1 MNAFPSLKYVQTL
14 YEARFESGEQ
24 VYPLAQLQIPIVSHV
39 INFGTDLNLN
49 LPWILKGLK
58 PCGKNMV
65 HSPGY
70 MELTF
75 AKYTTIMIAELVVT
89 CDLGSSL
96 E

>member
-49 LPWILKGLK
+49 LP
-58 PCGKNMV
+58 
-65 HSPGY
+65 
-70 MELTF
+70 
-75 AKYTTIMIAELVVT
+75 
-89 CDLGSSL
+89 
-96 E
+96 